1 MAIALLEV
9 SLVMATVTIQPPL
22 VRHSSAPPQ
31 HPPALTLDVSKLNS
45 AAVPNKHIPYCSP
58 GPVPNSLHGTP
69 ATPPA
74 SPPSSHASPVA
85 SSLLD
90 PIQGKFP
97 VVYESPPVY
106 SIRACS
112 LAAALDDLAKQ
123 ILPDPKLVF
132 PWLHGLHPD
141 NQVQL
146 AFFIARRKA
155 SRATPECLRSITLV
169 KAGADLR
176 RSVLKG
182 SLAPA
187 EVLSSEPSKDPAFL
201 DIEPRNGFSVRNFHI
216 QAAKMARVSDIV
228 VYGIDGATDPRVH
241 VLAKKIAT
249 AQRAWALQNAT
260 RHRDAPKFHTFILS
274 SKWNFALPQVHFHQ
288 HLGLLTPNTR
298 HLR

>member
-1 MAIALLEV
+1 
-9 SLVMATVTIQPPL
+9 MATLTLHPPL

-45 AAVPNKHIPYCSP
+45 APVPNKHIPYCPP
-58 GPVPNSLHGTP
+58 GPALNSSHGTP

-74 SPPSSHASPVA
+74 SPPSSHASLAA

-90 PIQGKFP
+90 PIEGKFP
-97 VVYESPPVY
+97 RICEGPPVY
-106 SIRACS
+106 SIRASS
-112 LAAALDDLAKQ
+112 LAEALDSLAKQ
-123 ILPDPKLVF
+123 ILPDPKQVF

-155 SRATPECLRSITLV
+155 SRATPDCLRSITVV
-169 KAGADLR
+169 KAGGDLR

-182 SLAPA
+182 SLSPT
-187 EVLSSEPSKDPAFL
+187 EVLSSEAGKDPAFL

-228 VYGIDGATDPRVH
+228 VYGINGDTDSRVQT
-241 VLAKKIAT
+241 LAKKIAQ
-249 AQRAWALQNAT
+249 AQRAWAAQNAT
-260 RHRDAPKFHTFILS
+260 RQRDPPKFHTFVVS
-274 SKWNFALPQVHFHQ
+274 SKWGFTFPQVLFHQ
-288 HLGLLTPNTR
+288 RLRLLI
-298 HLR
+298 LRARQIR